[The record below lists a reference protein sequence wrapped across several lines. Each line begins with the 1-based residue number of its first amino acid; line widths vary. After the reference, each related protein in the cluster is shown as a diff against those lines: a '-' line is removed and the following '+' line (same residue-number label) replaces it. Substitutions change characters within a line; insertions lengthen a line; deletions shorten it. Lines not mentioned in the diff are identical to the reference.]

1 MHRGLKALL
10 LAAAGLALAGCSAQ
24 QDPPKVTFYSHGHSA
39 EVGPAQFCGP
49 SGTDCV
55 PPPQDPTGRLPV
67 PPRAP
72 LQVSVSSDLAKT
84 PWQIAF
90 IYRTPTGEERSGRTQ
105 VFAPNKTYAYTLN
118 LPPDGA
124 KLEHVEVQQYSGQLV
139 ETPDGGLAFG
149 IGGTW
154 LLDTP

>member
-10 LAAAGLALAGCSAQ
+10 LASAGLALAGCSAQ
-24 QDPPKVTFYSHGHSA
+24 QDPPQVTFYSHGHSA
-39 EVGPAQFCGP
+39 EVGPAQYCGP
-49 SGTDCV
+49 SGTNCA
-55 PPPQDPTGRLPV
+55 PPPQDPTGHLAV
-67 PPRAP
+67 PPGKP
-72 LQVSVSSDLAKT
+72 LQISVSKDLAKT

-90 IYRTPTGEERSGRTQ
+90 IYRTPTGEERSSRTP
-105 VFAPNKTYAYTLN
+105 VFPPNQTYAYTLK

-139 ETPDGGLAFG
+139 ETGDGGLAFG